1 MKKLFFLLC
10 IASVTLATSALA
22 QRKSAPKA
30 GGINFQATPVDRV
43 FQEARR
49 MGKPVFVEIYS
60 PTCHVCQSFVPTL
73 ADSRVGKFYN
83 DKFVSTKLDIAL
95 PTTQTFL
102 TKQQLF
108 VPSLPLFLYFDPKQ
122 NLLHFA
128 MSNNS
133 TDEVIRHGTNALTP
147 ASRSQ
152 TMKSRFQQGERNPNF
167 LIDYAMFA
175 RITKDTT
182 ANIVAMNEYARQ
194 QQPATYASQT
204 NWLALQKLVLDY
216 ENPIFEYM
224 LGHLD
229 AYRKAY
235 GAQPTQQVA
244 ENILMSSLY
253 SSRGAQYPAAK
264 IIEIRQDLAKVGI
277 DPKVAANRTLLPEVN
292 AFFRAKQTAKAID
305 RMDKQVTAN
314 SFSVPEYIYISRL
327 FNRNSPDD
335 SDVPTVVKWVNK
347 GLALKPN
354 AKEQADLYYELAEAY
369 RRGGKTADAQKA
381 AQKSMEQ
388 AQASRSDTR
397 RNVEQ
402 MGKLK

>member
-1 MKKLFFLLC
+1 MKKLLFLLC
-10 IASVTLATSALA
+10 MASVSLATAALA
-22 QRKSAPKA
+22 QRKSTPKP
-30 GGINFQATPVDRV
+30 GGINFQALPIDRV

-49 MGKPVFVEIYS
+49 TGKPVFVEIYS
-60 PTCHVCQSFVPTL
+60 PTCHICESFVPTL

-182 ANIVAMNEYARQ
+182 ANIAAMNEYARQ
-194 QQPATYASQT
+194 QPPATYASQT

-253 SSRGAQYPAAK
+253 SSRGGQYPAAK
-264 IIEIRQDLAKVGI
+264 IIEIRQDLAKIGI

-292 AFFRAKQTAKAID
+292 AFFRAKQTAKAVD

-314 SFSVPEYIYISRL
+314 AFSVPEFVYITRL
-327 FNRNSPDD
+327 FNRASPDD
-335 SDVPTVVKWVNK
+335 SDVSTVVKWVNK

-381 AQKSMEQ
+381 AQKAMEQ

-402 MGKLK
+402 MAKLK

>member
-1 MKKLFFLLC
+1 MKKLLILLC
-10 IASVTLATSALA
+10 IASVTLATAALA
-22 QRKSAPKA
+22 QKKSPVKP
-30 GGINFQATPVDRV
+30 GGISFQALPIDRV

-49 MGKPVFVEIYS
+49 TGKPVFVEIFS

-108 VPSLPLFLYFDPKQ
+108 IPSLPLFLYFDPKQ

-133 TDEVIRHGTNALTP
+133 TDEVIRHGTNAITP

-152 TMKSRFQQGERNPNF
+152 TMKARFQQGERNPNF

-182 ANIVAMNEYARQ
+182 ANIAAMNEYARQ

-264 IIEIRQDLAKVGI
+264 IIEIRQELAKVGI

-305 RMDKQVTAN
+305 RMDKQVNAN
-314 SFSVPEYIYISRL
+314 AFSVPEYIYISRL

-335 SDVPTVVKWVNK
+335 TDVPTVVKWVNK

-369 RRGGKTADAQKA
+369 RRGGKTTDAQKA
-381 AQKSMEQ
+381 AQKAMEQ